1 MNKHKDLDLIV
12 YREFINF
19 VQINYEKDLF
29 AKKLLDTTLLHIKC
43 FTYQSVF
50 LKKTSFFIQ
59 IKIYRLIY
67 EHALQEIYF

>member
-50 LKKTSFFIQ
+50 LKKNFF
-59 IKIYRLIY
+59 L
-67 EHALQEIYF
+67 HPD